1 MHEPP
6 DRQSLPQDAIETTP
20 DAATSYD
27 AVSPTISEPIAGG
40 TGDQPWS
47 AWGRPIDPVPA
58 GPPEPERRRRRFT
71 FGGAARSILAAAAL
85 SAVLASASTYAL
97 ITVAVPR
104 QTAAPVATTGG
115 ASSAQLAV
123 SNPTLD
129 VTVAIARAQASVVT
143 ITTDSSVT
151 RGFTGQT
158 VPVTGVGSGI
168 VLTANGLI
176 LTNNH
181 VISGAQTLTVEV
193 QDGRTFNATVVAADA
208 AHDLAVIKAD
218 ATGLTPATLADSS
231 TLQVGQAV
239 FAIGSPL
246 GQYTESV
253 TSGIVSAL
261 DRTIDVGNEQGF
273 GSTSLSGLIQTDAAI
288 NPGNSGGPIIDTRG
302 QVVAISTATSTTSQG
317 LGFAIPIDAAK
328 ALITQ
333 AGATA

>member
-6 DRQSLPQDAIETTP
+6 ERQSLVPNAIETTSH
-20 DAATSYD
+20 AATSRD
-27 AVSPTISEPIAGG
+27 AASPTTSEPTAGG

-47 AWGRPIDPVPA
+47 AWGRPIDPAPA
-58 GPPEPERRRRRFT
+58 GPPAPERRRRRFA
-71 FGGAARSILAAAAL
+71 FSGAAGGMLAAAAL

-104 QTAAPVATTGG
+104 QTPAPVATTGA

-129 VTVAIARAQASVVT
+129 VTAAIARAQASVVT

-158 VPVTGVGSGI
+158 VPVTGVGSGV

-193 QDGRTFNATVVAADA
+193 QDGRTFNATVVTADA

-328 ALITQ
+328 ALMTQ